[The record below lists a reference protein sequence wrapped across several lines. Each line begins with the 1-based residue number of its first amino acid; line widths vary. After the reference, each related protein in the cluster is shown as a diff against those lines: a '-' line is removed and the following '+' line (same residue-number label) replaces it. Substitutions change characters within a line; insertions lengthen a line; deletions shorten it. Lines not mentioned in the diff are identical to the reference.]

1 MRILKYLSLMA
12 FAVVSGLCGMLYWNP
27 LPAVVALAAAA
38 WAGWEISKNQ

>member
-38 WAGWEISKNQ
+38 WAGYVMGR